1 MSRKRLKEERDL
13 SRQVLD
19 WASKKTS
26 IGQELFASDDEDER
40 PLKKKISLQSSDEES
55 EEHDGIYRMDSSDE
69 DGQNAQGT
77 FRFDDGFDDDLMG
90 DQEDRAR

>member
-1 MSRKRLKEERDL
+1 MSRKRLREERDL

-26 IGQELFASDDEDER
+26 IGHELFDSDDEDER

-55 EEHDGIYRMDSSDE
+55 EEHDGIYGMDSSDE
-69 DGQNAQGT
+69 EGQNVQEM